1 MDEFE
6 KKKLELLRPLMFEAG
21 AALFDC
27 QRMEFGLALLLFHL
41 SRLGTKGLSPEDT
54 FRVLDNQDK
63 KTAGQL
69 IRMLMKH
76 TTVSPGIET
85 ALVDGLNARNAIV
98 HRVLADNVEM
108 FPQPDTRA
116 KLIKE
121 IRTLRRK
128 VLASDKALNPFIE
141 AFSAAFDGIEKEKIE
156 KEVKDLFS

>member
-27 QRMEFGLALLLFHL
+27 QQMEYGLALLLFHL
-41 SRLGTKGLSPEDT
+41 SRLGAKGLKPEDAY
-54 FRVLDNQDK
+54 RIMDNQDK

-76 TTVSPGIET
+76 TGVSPGIET
-85 ALVDGLNARNAIV
+85 ALAEGLKARNVIV

-108 FPQPDTRA
+108 FTEAETRA
-116 KLIKE
+116 QLIKE
-121 IRTLRRK
+121 IRKQRRK
-128 VLASDKALNPFIE
+128 VQDTHKMLNPFII
-141 AFSAAFDGIEKEKIE
+141 AFSEVLDGVEQDKMEKEIKA
-156 KEVKDLFS
+156 LFA

>member
-41 SRLGTKGLSPEDT
+41 SRLGTKGLSPKDT
-54 FRVLDNQDK
+54 FRVPDNQDK

-69 IRMLMKH
+69 IHMLMKH
-76 TTVSPGIET
+76 TTVSPGIEA
-85 ALVDGLNARNAIV
+85 ALADGLNARNVIV

-121 IRTLRRK
+121 IRGLRRR
-128 VLASDKALNPFIE
+128 VLAADKILNPFIV
-141 AFSAAFDGIEKEKIE
+141 AFSAALDGVETEQLEKEIKA
-156 KEVKDLFS
+156 LFS